1 MSMAMLLPHT
11 AHDPAESLIGFAA
24 GLAARHTGGRTG
36 FFLGDK
42 GIKLPK
48 LARGEPDAVHRLA
61 DWAGVSPAQLF
72 ANVPQGL
79 DRRYYNL
86 RGEHV
91 SAEFL
96 SSPYTV
102 FCPACLLADDQ
113 ASGGRIGERR
123 HHWIWQLTVV
133 RTCSRHGL
141 PLMRRK
147 ASFSG
152 DRFHELAIMVP
163 ETGDSLESLID
174 GLQPRSASPLQ
185 DYVVERLEGKQG
197 PAWLD
202 SEGLEQA
209 VRASEMLGV
218 LVLFGAKPNLD
229 KFTEDD
235 WDRAG
240 AAGFAIT
247 AQGDEGILCVLA
259 DIHARA
265 SRKGGKLGPQAVFG
279 RLYQWLSRSRA
290 KKEPGDIKRILRDY
304 IIENMEMPAGAPV
317 LGEKLAERRLHTYAT
332 LASESGLDPR
342 TLRHMLIAKRLIP
355 DTATLDSNHVFDATL
370 GREIARSVLR
380 IVPISRLPKLLGCK
394 RPLAQQ
400 LVAERILTPIVDEI
414 SDSPGRHKK
423 GIDAKEVEGLLRRL
437 RACANPVEKVPAGM
451 VDLAKAAMKSN
462 APAAEIAHLILGG
475 YLQNVVRVAGIDG
488 FNAIYV
494 DPVETKAAVSEI
506 LAGLSPAEAFVLLR
520 VPVAA
525 GWELVRKRLLPSREI
540 RSDDGDHVIHRFQ
553 PEDVDGF
560 LSEFTTEVHIG
571 DAFGMGEKDLKP
583 EMKAA
588 GARPMLRKSDIGV
601 RIFRRSDLP
610 ERFRV

>member
-1 MSMAMLLPHT
+1 MATLSPHI
-11 AHDPAESLIGFAA
+11 AHDPAESLMGFATR
-24 GLAARHTGGRTG
+24 LAARHTGGRTG
-36 FFLGDK
+36 AFLRDN
-42 GIKLPK
+42 GIKLPE
-48 LARGEPDAVHRLA
+48 LARGEADAVYRLA
-61 DWAGVSPAQLF
+61 AWAGVSPAQLF
-72 ANVPQGL
+72 ANAPRGL
-79 DRRYYNL
+79 DRRHHDL

-96 SSPYTV
+96 SSPNTV

-113 ASGGRIGERR
+113 AFGGRIGERR
-123 HHWIWQLTVV
+123 HQWIWQLAVV
-133 RTCSRHGL
+133 RTCAHHGL

-163 ETGDSLESLID
+163 ETGDCLASLVGE
-174 GLQPRSASPLQ
+174 LQPRSTSPLQ
-185 DYVVERLEGKQG
+185 DYTVGRLEGQQG

-209 VRASEMLGV
+209 VRASEMLGA

-229 KFTEDD
+229 KLTEDD

-247 AQGDEGILCVLA
+247 SQGEKGIHRALA

-290 KKEPGDIKRILRDY
+290 KKEPGDIRRILRDY
-304 IIENMEMPAGAPV
+304 IVENMEMPAGAPV
-317 LGEKLAERRLHTYAT
+317 LGEKLAERRLHTCST
-332 LASESGLDPR
+332 LASESGLHPR

-355 DTATLDSNHVFDATL
+355 DNATLDSNHVFDATL
-370 GREIARSVLR
+370 GREVAQSVRR
-380 IVPISRLPKLLGCK
+380 IVPTSRLPKLLGCT

-400 LVAERILTPIVDEI
+400 LVAERILTPIVDEV
-414 SDSPGRHKK
+414 SDAPGRNKK
-423 GIDAKEVEGLLRRL
+423 GIDAKEVEELLRRL
-437 RACANPVEKVPAGM
+437 SACANPVDKVPEGM

-462 APAAEIAHLILGG
+462 APAVEIAHLIMGG
-475 YLQNVVRVAGIDG
+475 RLQNVVRVTGMDG
-488 FNAIYV
+488 FHAIYV
-494 DPVETKAAVSEI
+494 DPVETKAAVSEV
-506 LAGLSPAEAFVLLR
+506 LAGLSSVEAFALLR
-520 VPVAA
+520 VPVPS

-571 DAFGMGEKDLKP
+571 EALGIGVKDLKP
-583 EMKAA
+583 VMKAA
-588 GARPMLRKSDIGV
+588 GAKPMLRKSDIGV

>member
-1 MSMAMLLPHT
+1 MATLSPHI
-11 AHDPAESLIGFAA
+11 AHDPAESLMGFATR
-24 GLAARHTGGRTG
+24 LASRHTGGRTG
-36 FFLGDK
+36 AFLRDN
-42 GIKLPK
+42 GIKLPA
-48 LARGEPDAVHRLA
+48 LARGEADAVHRLA
-61 DWAGVSPAQLF
+61 AWAGVAPAQLF
-72 ANVPQGL
+72 ANAPRGL
-79 DRRYYNL
+79 DRRHYDL
-86 RGEHV
+86 RGEDV

-96 SSPYTV
+96 SSPHTV

-123 HHWIWQLTVV
+123 HQWIWQLAVV
-133 RTCSRHGL
+133 RTCPYHGL

-147 ASFSG
+147 ADFSG

-163 ETGDSLESLID
+163 ETGDCLASLARE
-174 GLQPRSASPLQ
+174 LQPRSTSPLQ
-185 DYVVERLEGKQG
+185 GYAVGRLEGEQG

-229 KFTEDD
+229 KLTEDD

-247 AQGDEGILCVLA
+247 AQGEEGIRRALA

-304 IIENMEMPAGAPV
+304 IVENMEMPAGAPV
-317 LGEKLAERRLHTYAT
+317 LGEKLAERRLHTCAT
-332 LASESGLDPR
+332 LANESGLDPR

-355 DTATLDSNHVFDATL
+355 DNATLDSNHVFDATL
-370 GREIARSVLR
+370 GREIAQSVRR
-380 IVPISRLPKLLGCK
+380 IVPISRLPKLLGCT

-400 LVAERILTPIVDEI
+400 LVAQRILTPIVDEV
-414 SDSPGRHKK
+414 SVAPGRDKK
-423 GIDAKEVEGLLRRL
+423 GIDAKEVEELLRRL
-437 RACANPVEKVPAGM
+437 RACANPVDKVPEGM

-462 APAAEIAHLILGG
+462 APAVEIAHLILGG
-475 YLQNVVRVAGIDG
+475 CLQNVVRVTGMDG
-488 FNAIYV
+488 FHAIYV
-494 DPVETKAAVSEI
+494 DPVETKAAVSEV
-506 LAGLSPAEAFVLLR
+506 LVGLSSAEAFAVLR
-520 VPVAA
+520 IPVAS
-525 GWELVRKRLLPSREI
+525 GWDLVRKRLLPSREI
-540 RSDDGDHVIHRFQ
+540 RSDDGDHVSHRFQ

-571 DAFGMGEKDLKP
+571 EALGMGMKDLKT

-588 GARPMLRKSDIGV
+588 GAKPMLLKSEIGV